1 MSALPK
7 PTEQI
12 DDVESRRVLSLSSQR
27 RRRYSY
33 SAMIVETL
41 LKVLVNGV
49 LSAAAIAALSDLLPH
64 LQSNRAKLQEIQV
77 RVKEAEVKVEHL
89 RDKFSKTF
97 DPSQAKSVMQ
107 QQSARIDPDRRR
119 VVFNKP
125 TRAVSPS
132 KALLES
138 AP

>member
-1 MSALPK
+1 MSALRK
-7 PTEQI
+7 PTEQLE
-12 DDVESRRVLSLSSQR
+12 VESRRILSLPSKR

-33 SAMIVETL
+33 GAIVVETL

-77 RVKEAEVKVEHL
+77 RVEEAEVKVEQL

-107 QQSARIDPDRRR
+107 QQSARMDPDRRR
-119 VVFNKP
+119 VVFNKSSRK
-125 TRAVSPS
+125 TAGK
-132 KALLES
+132 KALLEGS
-138 AP
+138 E